1 MKASSDTYHE
11 TSSHASF
18 DGDKKSTLGRETHN
32 SILEAYRQKKNID
45 VSLNEAPLGSSE
57 LVDPCFSTYDIEYF
71 RYAGKQNDTL
81 RTF

>member
-1 MKASSDTYHE
+1 M
-11 TSSHASF
+11 
-18 DGDKKSTLGRETHN
+18 
-32 SILEAYRQKKNID
+32 LEAYSQKKNIY

-57 LVDPCFSTYDIEYF
+57 LVDPCFSTYDIEYS